1 MTKNAP
7 IAYFAY
13 NRPDHTLRSL
23 TSLAQNPESRDS
35 ELFIFCD
42 DARTPEHRNAVDEVR
57 HIVRSRQWC
66 RSVHIKEY
74 GENHGC
80 AQSVMNGVTHVC
92 SEFGRVIVVED
103 DLIVSPHFLH
113 FMNAAL
119 AKYETEAR
127 VMQISGHMFPV
138 ALSAETDTVFL
149 PFTSSWGWGTW
160 LRAWERLDPT
170 MSGHDTL
177 KHDRKLRQRFDLDD
191 SYPFFR
197 MLEAQLH
204 GRIDSWAIRWYLTA
218 FMSDGL
224 ALYPAVSLVQNIGF
238 DGSGTHCGK
247 VSRSANPVFPDS
259 QLSSYPAVI
268 ETNAETYSE
277 VCDYLRTMNKKD
289 LPALSY
295 LKSCLS
301 KAIDTCRKISS
312 SSR

>member
-23 TSLAQNPESRDS
+23 TSLARNPESRDS

-80 AQSVMNGVTHVC
+80 ARSIMNGVTHVC

-119 AKYETEAR
+119 VKYETETR

-138 ALSAETDTVFL
+138 ALSAETDTVLL
-149 PFTSSWGWGTW
+149 PFTSSWGWATW
-160 LRAWERLDPT
+160 LRAWERFDPA
-170 MSGHDTL
+170 MSGYDTL
-177 KHDRKLRQRFDLDD
+177 KHNRKLRHRFDLDD

-224 ALYPAVSLVQNIGF
+224 ALYPTVSLVQNIGF
-238 DGSGTHCGK
+238 DGSGTHCHK
-247 VSRSANPVFPDS
+247 VCRSVNPVFPGS
-259 QLSSYPAVI
+259 QMSSYPAVI
-268 ETNAETYSE
+268 ETSAETYSE

-301 KAIDTCRKISS
+301 KAIDACRKISS
-312 SSR
+312 SAR